1 MLYLRDKTLFD
12 MTKRLT
18 RSSTDRKIAGVCAGV
33 AGYFNIDPTI
43 VRIVWAALVLLF
55 GTGIILYLI
64 CWILM
69 PVDNGTF

>member
-1 MLYLRDKTLFD
+1 MLYLRDKTHFD

>member
-1 MLYLRDKTLFD
+1 